1 MWGTTGIGYD
11 AGKLAAIMPDAP
23 VDSWNLVFDPAIISK
38 FKDCGV
44 SLLDDPTDMVST
56 VLLWLGKDPNSQSE
70 ADLALAEEALLAV
83 RPYIRTIHSSQYIE
97 DLANGEI
104 CIAVGYSGDILQAQ
118 DRAEEAGKDIDIR
131 YDPERGRADVVRH
144 ARDPGRR
151 PAPRQ
156 RARIHRLPAAARGR
170 GRELQL
176 RQLRERE
183 RGRDG
188 LIERGAAQRPGHLP
202 DARGQGAAAAEPRE
216 VRRVHA
222 AAEPVV
228 DPVHDGSVT
237 RPEPI
242 ARAPPQEPPNA
253 RSLMA
258 TSARDPQLKFEPWTD
273 PEAQPYVRID
283 RVTKKFGD
291 FVAVDDVSL
300 DIYQKEI
307 FCLLGASG
315 CGKTTLLR
323 MLAGFERP
331 TAGRIFIDG
340 VDMTEIPPY
349 ERPVNMMFQSYALF
363 PHMTV
368 EQNVAF
374 GLKQDQVAKPE
385 IARRVAEMLELV
397 KLGQFAKRK
406 PHQLSGGQRQRV
418 ALARALV
425 KKPKLLL
432 LDEPLAAL
440 DKKLRE
446 HTQFELIN
454 IQETLGVTF
463 IVVTHDQEEAM
474 TLSSRIGLMNH
485 GEIVQVGTPTE
496 IYEYP
501 NSRFVV
507 EFIGS
512 VNMFE
517 GRLMEDEPSFVRI
530 ECRRP
535 RGADLRGPRRQL
547 RAGRHGLGGDP
558 PGEDAHVA
566 RATRGHGQLDAG
578 QGARHR
584 LHGRPVH
591 LPAGAAVGQGRARH
605 AAERVPARGRAHHL
619 GRAGVPALGAVEP
632 GGGDQVKRPT

>member
-1 MWGTTGIGYD
+1 
-11 AGKLAAIMPDAP
+11 
-23 VDSWNLVFDPAIISK
+23 
-38 FKDCGV
+38 
-44 SLLDDPTDMVST
+44 
-56 VLLWLGKDPNSQSE
+56 
-70 ADLALAEEALLAV
+70 
-83 RPYIRTIHSSQYIE
+83 
-97 DLANGEI
+97 
-104 CIAVGYSGDILQAQ
+104 
-118 DRAEEAGKDIDIR
+118 
-131 YDPERGRADVVRH
+131 
-144 ARDPGRR
+144 
-151 PAPRQ
+151 
-156 RARIHRLPAAARGR
+156 
-170 GRELQL
+170 
-176 RQLRERE
+176 
-183 RGRDG
+183 
-188 LIERGAAQRPGHLP
+188 
-202 DARGQGAAAAEPRE
+202 
-216 VRRVHA
+216 
-222 AAEPVV
+222 
-228 DPVHDGSVT
+228 
-237 RPEPI
+237 
-242 ARAPPQEPPNA
+242 
-253 RSLMA
+253 
-258 TSARDPQLKFEPWTD
+258 
-273 PEAQPYVRID
+273 VRIE

-291 FVAVDDVSL
+291 FVAVDDVTL
-300 DIYQKEI
+300 DIYKKEI

-340 VDMTEIPPY
+340 VDMTALPPY

-374 GLKQDQVAKPE
+374 GLKQDRVAKPE
-385 IARRVAEMLELV
+385 IAKRVGDMLEMV

-501 NSRFVV
+501 ASRFVA

-517 GRLMEDEPSFVRI
+517 GRLVEDEPSYVRI
-530 ECRRP
+530 QANDLERP
-535 RGADLRGPRRQL
+535 IYVDHGVSSAPGATVWAAIRPEKL
-547 RAGRHGLGGDP
+547 HM
-558 PGEDAHVA
+558 
-566 RATRGHGQLDAG
+566 TREQ
-578 QGARHR
+578 
-584 LHGRPVH
+584 
-591 LPAGAAVGQGRARH
+591 PAGDDNWTSAVVQDIAYMGDLSVYLLRLPSGKVVRVTQPNVFRH
-605 AAERVPARGRAHHL
+605 ADERVTWDEHVFLHW
-619 GRAGVPALGAVEP
+619 
-632 GGGDQVKRPT
+632 DPTSPVVVTK

>member
-1 MWGTTGIGYD
+1 
-11 AGKLAAIMPDAP
+11 
-23 VDSWNLVFDPAIISK
+23 
-38 FKDCGV
+38 
-44 SLLDDPTDMVST
+44 
-56 VLLWLGKDPNSQSE
+56 
-70 ADLALAEEALLAV
+70 
-83 RPYIRTIHSSQYIE
+83 
-97 DLANGEI
+97 
-104 CIAVGYSGDILQAQ
+104 
-118 DRAEEAGKDIDIR
+118 
-131 YDPERGRADVVRH
+131 
-144 ARDPGRR
+144 
-151 PAPRQ
+151 
-156 RARIHRLPAAARGR
+156 
-170 GRELQL
+170 
-176 RQLRERE
+176 
-183 RGRDG
+183 
-188 LIERGAAQRPGHLP
+188 
-202 DARGQGAAAAEPRE
+202 
-216 VRRVHA
+216 
-222 AAEPVV
+222 
-228 DPVHDGSVT
+228 
-237 RPEPI
+237 
-242 ARAPPQEPPNA
+242 
-253 RSLMA
+253 MA
-258 TSARDPQLKFEPWTD
+258 TSTRDPQLKFEPWKD
-273 PEAQPYVRID
+273 PDAQPYVRIE

-300 DIYQKEI
+300 GIYKKEI

-374 GLKQDQVAKPE
+374 GLKQDRMAKPE
-385 IARRVAEMLELV
+385 IARRVADMLEMV
-397 KLGQFAKRK
+397 KLGQFGKRK

-501 NSRFVV
+501 ISRFVA

-512 VNMFE
+512 VNTFE
-517 GRLMEDEPSFVRI
+517 GRLVEDEPSYVRI
-530 ECRRP
+530 EANDLDQPIYVDHGVSSAPGATVWAAIRP
-535 RGADLRGPRRQL
+535 EKMQMSRDRPEGNDNWTVATVRDIAYMGDLSIYLL
-547 RAGRHGLGGDP
+547 R
-558 PGEDAHVA
+558 
-566 RATRGHGQLDAG
+566 
-578 QGARHR
+578 
-584 LHGRPVH
+584 
-591 LPAGAAVGQGRARH
+591 LPSGKIVRVTQPNVERH
-605 AAERVPARGRAHHL
+605 AAERVTWD
-619 GRAGVPALGAVEP
+619 E
-632 GGGDQVKRPT
+632 QVYLQWDATSPVVVTK

>member
-1 MWGTTGIGYD
+1 
-11 AGKLAAIMPDAP
+11 
-23 VDSWNLVFDPAIISK
+23 
-38 FKDCGV
+38 
-44 SLLDDPTDMVST
+44 
-56 VLLWLGKDPNSQSE
+56 
-70 ADLALAEEALLAV
+70 
-83 RPYIRTIHSSQYIE
+83 
-97 DLANGEI
+97 
-104 CIAVGYSGDILQAQ
+104 
-118 DRAEEAGKDIDIR
+118 
-131 YDPERGRADVVRH
+131 
-144 ARDPGRR
+144 
-151 PAPRQ
+151 
-156 RARIHRLPAAARGR
+156 
-170 GRELQL
+170 
-176 RQLRERE
+176 
-183 RGRDG
+183 
-188 LIERGAAQRPGHLP
+188 
-202 DARGQGAAAAEPRE
+202 
-216 VRRVHA
+216 
-222 AAEPVV
+222 
-228 DPVHDGSVT
+228 
-237 RPEPI
+237 
-242 ARAPPQEPPNA
+242 
-253 RSLMA
+253 MA
-258 TSARDPQLKFEPWTD
+258 TSPRDTQLKFEPWKV
-273 PEAQPYVRID
+273 PGAQPYVRIE

-291 FVAVDDVSL
+291 FVAVDDVTL
-300 DIYQKEI
+300 DIYKKEI

-340 VDMTEIPPY
+340 VDMTALPPY

-374 GLKQDQVAKPE
+374 GLKQDRVAKPE
-385 IARRVAEMLELV
+385 IAKRVGDMLEMV

-501 NSRFVV
+501 ASRFVA

-517 GRLMEDEPSFVRI
+517 GRLVEDEPSYVRI
-530 ECRRP
+530 QANDLERP
-535 RGADLRGPRRQL
+535 IYVDHGVSSAPGATVWAAIRPEKL
-547 RAGRHGLGGDP
+547 HM
-558 PGEDAHVA
+558 
-566 RATRGHGQLDAG
+566 TREQ
-578 QGARHR
+578 
-584 LHGRPVH
+584 
-591 LPAGAAVGQGRARH
+591 PAGDDNWTSAVVQDIAYMGDLSVYLLRLPSGKVVRVTQPNVFRH
-605 AAERVPARGRAHHL
+605 ADERVTWDEHVFLHW
-619 GRAGVPALGAVEP
+619 
-632 GGGDQVKRPT
+632 DPTSPVVVTK